1 MSTEPAAAAP
11 PATPSPHSSELIYGL
26 LADRR
31 RRYALH
37 YLMQRGEPVT
47 LGELAEQVAAWE
59 NEKSVAALG
68 SQERKR
74 VYVSLYQSHLPS
86 MDREGIVEYDQD
98 RGEVALAPSFA
109 DVDIYL
115 EAVPRDDIPWSV
127 YYLGLA
133 TANAVVLGLAFLG
146 VAPFDWL
153 PDLVWGAVVLV
164 TFAGSA
170 LAQTVLERRMRFGDD
185 GPPPEIGRRR
195 DGAAD
200 REEEPP

>member
-1 MSTEPAAAAP
+1 MSTETQAAREPAARRQP
-11 PATPSPHSSELIYGL
+11 SSEALYGL

-47 LGELAEQVAAWE
+47 LRELAEQVAAWE
-59 NEKSVAALG
+59 NEKPVDALG

-74 VYVSLYQSHLPS
+74 VYIALYQSHLPS
-86 MDREGIVEYDQD
+86 MDREGVVEYDAD
-98 RGEVALAPSFA
+98 RGEVALAPAFA

-115 EAVPRDDIPWSV
+115 EAVPRNDVPWSV

-133 TANAVVLGLAFLG
+133 AANALLLGLAFLE
-146 VAPFDWL
+146 VAPFDRL
-153 PDLVWGAVVLV
+153 PDLAWGVVVLV

-185 GPPPEIGRRR
+185 GPPPEIGRDDGDAGVAPERR
-195 DGAAD
+195 
-200 REEEPP
+200 